1 MAIFQSYKKD
11 TPINNTPSTELI
23 LNGGTFL
30 VQYPYKSVAYVVIGN
45 NGTITTAVNGVT
57 RPLFDGESGE
67 FKCDEEKTFT
77 NSIEFISGPNTTIIL
92 NLMQI

>member
-11 TPINNTPSTELI
+11 NQINNTPSTELI

-30 VQYPYKSVAYVVIGN
+30 VQAPYKSVAYVVIGN
-45 NGTITTAVNGVT
+45 NGSITTAANGVT

-67 FKCDEEKTFT
+67 FKCDEEKSFT
-77 NSIEFISGPNTTIIL
+77 NSIEFITGANTTIVL
-92 NLMQI
+92 NLMQL